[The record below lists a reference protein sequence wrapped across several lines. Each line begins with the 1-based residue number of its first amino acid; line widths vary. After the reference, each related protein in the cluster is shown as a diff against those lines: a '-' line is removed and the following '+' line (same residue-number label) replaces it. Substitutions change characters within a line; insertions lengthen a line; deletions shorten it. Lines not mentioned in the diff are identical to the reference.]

1 MHKTEHRVIYA
12 DTDAGGVVYY
22 ANYLRW
28 FEAGRRELLRSLDI
42 DYSALQRKGILL
54 PVVEAHCNYHKPA
67 RYDDI
72 VVVETGIKEV
82 KNKSV
87 KFENTVVRKKG
98 GKILASGYTVN
109 VFIDSKKMKS
119 IEIPKG
125 IRMKLKIG

>member
-42 DYSALQRKGILL
+42 NYNALHKKGILI
-54 PVVEAHCNYHKPA
+54 PVVEAHCSYHKPA
-67 RYDDI
+67 RYDDV
-72 VVVETGIKEV
+72 VVVETGLKEI

-87 KFENTVVRKKG
+87 KFENKVVRKKD
-98 GKILASGYTVN
+98 GKVLASGYTVN
-109 VFIDSKKMKS
+109 VFIDAKKMKS
-119 IEIPKG
+119 VEIPKG